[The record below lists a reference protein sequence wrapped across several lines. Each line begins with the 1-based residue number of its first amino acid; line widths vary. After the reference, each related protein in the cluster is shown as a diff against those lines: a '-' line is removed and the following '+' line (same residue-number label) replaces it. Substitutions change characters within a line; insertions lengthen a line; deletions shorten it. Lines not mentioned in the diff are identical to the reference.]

1 MRMLNSNFTGKLNLP
16 GSPLTLTFAT
26 SAGSRMDAN
35 VGITVMK
42 RYVIFAALVPLLG
55 GFLLLLATTV
65 MSGYW
70 SHQPSLSEAGK
81 LLAVFLRT
89 LQYSYLF
96 GLLPALMLGAV
107 DDIVFH
113 VKQVG
118 PLARLL
124 LVGAI
129 AFAASELLYGSR
141 GQDSGMLQFVLYG
154 LVGFVPA
161 AVSSGVVNSVATRP
175 VAA

>member
-1 MRMLNSNFTGKLNLP
+1 
-16 GSPLTLTFAT
+16 
-26 SAGSRMDAN
+26 
-35 VGITVMK
+35 MK

-70 SHQPSLSEAGK
+70 SHPPSLSEAGK
-81 LLAVFLRT
+81 LFTVFLKT

-96 GLLPALMLGAV
+96 GLLPALMLGAI

-113 VKQVG
+113 VKRIG
-118 PLARLL
+118 PLTRPLI
-124 LVGAI
+124 VGLI
-129 AFAASELLYGSR
+129 AFAAAELLYGSR

-154 LVGFVPA
+154 LVGFVPG
-161 AVSSGVVNSVATRP
+161 AVSSGVVNIVANRQVT
-175 VAA
+175 A